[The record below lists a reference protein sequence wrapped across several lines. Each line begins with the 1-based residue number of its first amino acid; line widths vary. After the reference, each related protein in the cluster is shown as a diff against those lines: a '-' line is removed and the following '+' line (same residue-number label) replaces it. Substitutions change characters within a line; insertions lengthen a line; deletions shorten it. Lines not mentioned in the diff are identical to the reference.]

1 MGGGRFQEQNYRGV
15 SSEKRSGHFYYNAI
29 SKLRHVYFQVHV
41 VYYKQHSAHS
51 EHRDQRM
58 CQVVTYKSLKTMENH
73 STFRPKKWSWS
84 LTGGGKVLAFWIGG
98 HFNTCMGGGLLWEED
113 VYGSSTVVRLISS
126 CLEQTSLPIKDPL
139 YGQRQ
144 IKLFHRKNMR
154 YTKVSTCSYRSLLYL
169 NKITSFSKE
178 ERN

>member
-1 MGGGRFQEQNYRGV
+1 
-15 SSEKRSGHFYYNAI
+15 
-29 SKLRHVYFQVHV
+29 
-41 VYYKQHSAHS
+41 
-51 EHRDQRM
+51 M

-98 HFNTCMGGGLLWEED
+98 HLHCMGGGRLWEVD
-113 VYGSSTVVRLISS
+113 RYGSSTVVRLISS

-169 NKITSFSKE
+169 NKITSFSRE
-178 ERN
+178 ERNWKKSVKNHVKIEITSKQWKPLVKHFTKENSPNFIQ